1 MKKLI
6 IIFLQLIIIALLLSL
21 SPVSDQ
27 TSKTNGEV
35 KSDHLKDRVVSIAYT
50 EYPPYEF
57 SIINGEDGLTIRKV
71 KKVAKDLGITVR
83 FVYLPWTRAVQM
95 AKRGEID
102 GLLSLNQTKER
113 EEYLIYP
120 RIPLAKNEE
129 VIFSL
134 AKRGFQRIVKHEQ
147 LRTYSIGLMDDY
159 TYGIEFDSMKNLKKV
174 YGRDDINLIERL
186 RKEWID
192 VILISKKVFY
202 YQIKKLGLDK
212 QDFVE
217 HPLVLNSESLSLA
230 FSRSIEDHEHL
241 ARIFEEGFKKYPQDF
256 DDEIRADLHCT
267 YGSSNCGS
275 TVP

>member
-1 MKKLI
+1 MKKVF
-6 IIFLQLIIIALLLSL
+6 IFRFKLTIIALLLSL
-21 SPVSDQ
+21 TQASAQSEKNI
-27 TSKTNGEV
+27 TELKKGISKN
-35 KSDHLKDRVVSIAYT
+35 RIVSIAYT

-71 KKVAKDLGITVR
+71 KKVAKDLGISVR
-83 FVYLPWTRAVQM
+83 FIYLPWTRAVQM
-95 AKRGEID
+95 TKRGEID

-113 EEYLIYP
+113 EEFLNYP

-134 AKRGFQRIVKHEQ
+134 AKRGFKRITKHEQ
-147 LRTYSIGLMDDY
+147 LRAYSIGLMDDY
-159 TYGIEFDSMKNLKKV
+159 TYGKEFDSMENLKKV
-174 YGRDDINLIERL
+174 FGRDDINLIERL

-202 YQIKKLGLDK
+202 YQIKKLGLNKD
-212 QDFVE
+212 DFVE

-230 FSRSIEDHEHL
+230 FSRGIEDHEYL

-267 YGSSNCGS
+267 YGASNCGS
-275 TVP
+275 PLP